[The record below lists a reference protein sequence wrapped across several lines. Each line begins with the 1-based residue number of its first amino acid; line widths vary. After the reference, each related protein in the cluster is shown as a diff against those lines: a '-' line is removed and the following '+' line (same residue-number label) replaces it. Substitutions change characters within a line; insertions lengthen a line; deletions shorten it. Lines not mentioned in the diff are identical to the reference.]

1 MNFDLITIFPKMFDS
16 PLDESIVKKAKEKGL
31 VHISVHDL
39 RDYAE
44 GKHRVTDDYPYGG
57 GEGMV
62 MKADPIIRAVKAVK
76 DKRRDAKTILLTPQG
91 EILNQAVIK
100 ELSEEKSLIIICGRY
115 EGVDERIRLHYVD
128 REISIG
134 DYVLTGGELPA
145 MVLIDAI
152 ARLIPGVVGNENSV
166 KNDSFYSYLLG
177 YPQYTR
183 PSEIEGKTVPE
194 VLLSGDHEK
203 IRTWRRKEALRQTL
217 KKRPDL
223 LKSMKLTKEDKSI
236 LKEIDTVHER
246 NN

>member
-1 MNFDLITIFPKMFDS
+1 MDFDVITIFPKMFDS
-16 PLDESIVKKAKEKGL
+16 PLDESIIKKAREKGL
-31 VHISVHDL
+31 VTISVHDL

-62 MKADPIIRAVKAVK
+62 MKADPIVKAIKAVK
-76 DKRRDAKTILLTPQG
+76 NKKKDARTVLLTPQG

-100 ELSEEKSLIIICGRY
+100 ELSEEKNLIIICGRY

-128 REISIG
+128 KEISIG

-152 ARLIPGVVGNENSV
+152 ARLIPGVVGNEDSV
-166 KNDSFYSYLLG
+166 KNDSFYSSLLD

-183 PSEIEGKTVPE
+183 PPEIEGKTVPE

-203 IRTWRRKEALRQTL
+203 IRIWRRKEALKQTL

-223 LKSMKLTKEDKSI
+223 LRAMKLTQEDKSI
-236 LKEIDTVHER
+236 LKEIGSAHER
-246 NN
+246 SN

>member
-1 MNFDLITIFPKMFDS
+1 MNFDLITIFPGMFDS
-16 PLDESIVKKAKEKGL
+16 PLDESIIKKAREKGL
-31 VHISVHDL
+31 VTISVHDL

-44 GKHRVTDDYPYGG
+44 GRHRVTDDYPYGG

-62 MKADPIIRAVKAVK
+62 MKADPIIKAIKAVK
-76 DKRRDAKTILLTPQG
+76 EKRKEAKTVLLTPQG
-91 EILNQAVIK
+91 EMLNQALIK
-100 ELSEEKSLIIICGRY
+100 ELSQEKSLIIICGRY

-128 REISIG
+128 KEISIG

-145 MVLIDAI
+145 MVLIDAV
-152 ARLIPGVVGNENSV
+152 ARLIPGVVGNEDSV
-166 KNDSFYSYLLG
+166 KNDSFYSCLLD

-183 PSEIEGKTVPE
+183 PPEIEGKTVPE

-203 IRTWRRKEALRQTL
+203 IRVWRRREALKQTL

-223 LKSMKLTKEDKSI
+223 LREMKLTKEDRSI
-236 LKEIDTVHER
+236 LDEIGTAQER